1 MPLNTLILRKIL
13 MTQIKCDTCIYLGG
27 RHEKGVIPIQ
37 SGALPIFE
45 PYATCLKRQYF
56 VLERE
61 VEKCQDYKHESE
73 KIQQEKGKI
82 PYSFTTASI
91 LDIFKPNEWISI
103 DEIITQLNI
112 TEKEQKR
119 YLPLKIKSII
129 RAGQLQMKLGAN
141 KLIYSL
147 KG

>member
-1 MPLNTLILRKIL
+1 

-37 SGALPIFE
+37 SGAIPIFE

-73 KIQQEKGKI
+73 KLPQEKSEM

-91 LDIFKPNEWISI
+91 LNLFEPGVWISI
-103 DEIITQLNI
+103 EDIISKLSI

-147 KG
+147 KD